1 MGGPSKVFKK
11 LVNKAVEQK
20 VIKKVE
26 QPKVKSRIA
35 PQDMSNNMSGIAP
48 QDMPNDTS
56 GIAPQDMSNAEISLA
71 NKRKGRKK
79 TILTSVT
86 GVDNYP
92 TLSKKTLLG

>member
-1 MGGPSKVFKK
+1 MGGPAKVFKK
-11 LVNKAVEQK
+11 LVKKAEEKNIV
-20 VIKKVE
+20 KKVE
-26 QPKVKSRIA
+26 QPKVA
-35 PQDMSNNMSGIAP
+35 AQMDMSGIAP

-71 NKRKGRKK
+71 NKKKGRKK

-86 GVDNYP
+86 GVDDYP

>member
-26 QPKVKSRIA
+26 QPKVNMSR
-35 PQDMSNNMSGIAP
+35 PEDMSNDRSGLAPIDMSNARSGKAP
-48 QDMPNDTS
+48 
-56 GIAPQDMSNAEISLA
+56 IDMSNAEILA

-86 GVDNYP
+86 GVDDYP

>member
-11 LVNKAVEQK
+11 LVKKAEEKNIV
-20 VIKKVE
+20 KKVE
-26 QPKVKSRIA
+26 QPKVA
-35 PQDMSNNMSGIAP
+35 AQMDNTDMSGIAP
-48 QDMPNDTS
+48 RDMPNDMS

-86 GVDNYP
+86 GVDDYP

>member
-26 QPKVKSRIA
+26 QPKVKSQIA
-35 PQDMSNNMSGIAP
+35 PRDMPNNMSGIAP
-48 QDMPNDTS
+48 R
-56 GIAPQDMSNAEISLA
+56 DMSNARSGKALEDMSNEEISLA

-86 GVDNYP
+86 GVDDYP

>member
-26 QPKVKSRIA
+26 QPKVKSQMDNTEVTSDLITAEGPAVTEMTADEIA
-35 PQDMSNNMSGIAP
+35 LQ
-48 QDMPNDTS
+48 
-56 GIAPQDMSNAEISLA
+56 

-86 GVDNYP
+86 GVDDYP
-92 TLSKKTLLG
+92 TLSNQNLLG

>member
-11 LVNKAVEQK
+11 LVKKAEEKNIV
-20 VIKKVE
+20 KKVE
-26 QPKVKSRIA
+26 QPKVNMSR
-35 PQDMSNNMSGIAP
+35 PEDMSNDRSGLAPIDMSNARSGKAP
-48 QDMPNDTS
+48 
-56 GIAPQDMSNAEISLA
+56 IDMSNAELSLA